1 MCVCDCMCV
10 CACVYMY
17 ILSLSLFIYPLLRFS
32 FAYKHLSQL
41 HIVNIAHTHKCEHS
55 TYSTLVVTG
64 IRGRGAERPVYI
76 DLGRDSFP
84 VFLVDLITTA
94 IKCIKNDTTCKFNQ

>member
-1 MCVCDCMCV
+1 MCVCVCVCVCV
-10 CACVYMY
+10 CACVYMC

-32 FAYKHLSQL
+32 FAYKHLSEL
-41 HIVNIAHTHKCEHS
+41 HICNSFTNHNDKCEHN

-84 VFLVDLITTA
+84 VFLVDLIN
-94 IKCIKNDTTCKFNQ
+94 KMYQK